1 MIIQKSLSKA
11 KKQMNTTNE
20 NYLKLPDGRQLCYAE
35 YGDPTGMTIFVF
47 HGNPNS
53 RLLWGVIPGSPFVP
67 NVRLIAPDRPGFG
80 QTDFVEGVTTLENWP
95 NDIVALADALGIDKF
110 AVFAPSGGGPFALAC
125 AWKIPERLTC
135 VGIFA
140 GVGPFNLQTDKNI
153 AAPVRMMWNYA
164 PKLPG
169 LFKLQ
174 MKLFAWL
181 ARKFPKLYIKM
192 ILKEFS
198 ETDRK
203 VYERLNIFEL
213 IQSDRNEGYR
223 QGGIG
228 TWYDAMIPA
237 NWPIPLNEIKAK
249 VFLWQGEE
257 DISVPLSM
265 GQYMSENIPSCEAK
279 FIKGAGHFWIFEHL
293 DQMLEELLIDNNG
306 EKNERTI

>member
-1 MIIQKSLSKA
+1 
-11 KKQMNTTNE
+11 MNENNE
-20 NYLKLPDGRQLCYAE
+20 NYLKLPDGRQLCFAE
-35 YGDPTGMTIFVF
+35 YGDPEGQPIFVF

-53 RLLWGVIPGSPFVP
+53 RLLWGVIPGSPFLP

-80 QTDFVEGVTTLENWP
+80 QTDFKKDITTLQNWP
-95 NDIVALADALGIDKF
+95 NDITALADSLGIKKF
-110 AVFAPSGGGPFALAC
+110 AVFGPSGGGPYALSC
-125 AWKIPERLTC
+125 AWKIPERLTS

-140 GVGPFNLQTDKNI
+140 SVGPFIPETDKNI
-153 AAPVRMMWNYA
+153 AAPVRMMWAKA

-181 ARKFPKLYIKM
+181 AKKYPKLYIKM

-203 VYERLNIFEL
+203 DYERLNLAEL
-213 IQSDRNEGYR
+213 IQVDRNEGYR

-249 VFLWQGEE
+249 VYLWQGEE

-265 GQYMSENIPSCEAK
+265 GQYMAEKLPNCEAK
-279 FIKGAGHFWIFEHL
+279 FIKGVGHFWIFEHL
-293 DQMLEELLIDNNG
+293 AEMLEKLV
-306 EKNERTI
+306 ERQ